1 MFSSERPDAPDAVIL
16 ITDGMSKFPTV
27 TRKQAEL
34 AKREDITI
42 FSIGVGN
49 ETDIN
54 ELLAIASEGDFLFQV
69 EDYERLLG
77 LVNVVAQ
84 RACAGMFTTVFPVL
98 FFWKLLNRINFI
110 TMEIQVTQQLNEDL
124 SRWRGSYQFL

>member
-1 MFSSERPDAPDAVIL
+1 MFSSERPDAPDVVIL
-16 ITDGMSKFPTV
+16 VTDGMSKFPTV

-69 EDYERLLG
+69 EDYEKLLG
-77 LVNVVAQ
+77 LVNVVSQ
-84 RACAGMFTTVFPVL
+84 RACAGMFTTVFSCIVL
-98 FFWKLLNRINFI
+98 LKMMKL
-110 TMEIQVTQQLNEDL
+110 
-124 SRWRGSYQFL
+124 Y